1 MGLNNSCVDHSHRK
15 RKGSLE
21 TRTEPPVLRT
31 SVENQAIL
39 EPIPL
44 YRKSERKQTQEQGSE
59 NCLWNHILNFLCDYC
74 QFFSFFF
81 CQDANKK
88 GSNCAIIG
96 FNLSKK
102 RKLELY
108 KTQSGKPNYVDH
120 KFFFNILL
128 GGTCTKTWGQTSK
141 YYRAG

>member
-31 SVENQAIL
+31 YVENQAIL

-74 QFFSFFF
+74 QFFSFF
-81 CQDANKK
+81 
-88 GSNCAIIG
+88 
-96 FNLSKK
+96 LSRCKQK
-102 RKLELY
+102 RIKLCNNRFQFVKE
-108 KTQSGKPNYVDH
+108 TQIRTV
-120 KFFFNILL
+120 
-128 GGTCTKTWGQTSK
+128 
-141 YYRAG
+141 